1 MSIGRAAT
9 LPRVFLA
16 DTLALTC
23 AGFPCV
29 SQVIEVVSADMKEAI
44 TSRKGLRLVMAAA
57 SKDKMGEVDAA
68 SVCE

>member
-9 LPRVFLA
+9 LPRMFFTG
-16 DTLALTC
+16 TLALTC

-29 SQVIEVVSADMKEAI
+29 SQVMEVVNVDMKDTI

-57 SKDKMGEVDAA
+57 SKEKTDKMDAA
-68 SVCE
+68 SVC

>member
-9 LPRVFLA
+9 LPREFIA
-16 DTLALTC
+16 GTLASTC

-29 SQVIEVVSADMKEAI
+29 SQVIEVATADMKDTI

-57 SKDKMGEVDAA
+57 SKEKTDKMDAA
-68 SVCE
+68 SVC

>member
-9 LPRVFLA
+9 LPRVFFA
-16 DTLALTC
+16 GTLALTC

-29 SQVIEVVSADMKEAI
+29 SQVIEVATADMKDTI

-57 SKDKMGEVDAA
+57 SKEKTDKMDAA
-68 SVCE
+68 SVC